1 MGPVWWAYKW
11 CSNIT
16 IDTLA
21 LDGWIVMYDTENRG
35 LGGLAS
41 TNGTYVGA
49 LKHVFVGGNIDKIM
63 LLFITQWE
71 L

>member
-1 MGPVWWAYKW
+1 MGGLL
-11 CSNIT
+11 CMT
-16 IDTLA
+16 QRT
-21 LDGWIVMYDTENRG
+21 GG